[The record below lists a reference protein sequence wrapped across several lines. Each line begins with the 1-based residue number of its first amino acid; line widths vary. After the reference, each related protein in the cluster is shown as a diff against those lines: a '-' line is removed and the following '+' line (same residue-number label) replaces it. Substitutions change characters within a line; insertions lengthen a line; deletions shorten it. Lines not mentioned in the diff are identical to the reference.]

1 MPKLRERARRAG
13 VPISGGPWP
22 GCTFAACA
30 IRRRLAPKPGP
41 ESRSRVIPWRSEM
54 TETER
59 LMTITHDEYA
69 SARNALDTLVRERAV
84 ILPRGLDELREWLA
98 AGAGERWRQHEEV
111 VQQARLE
118 DQALSMWWEY
128 EWRRERKRRQRAEK
142 KARAAEGSMAIP
154 APLEKLCPGGVP
166 RPAPPHPTA
175 P

>member
-1 MPKLRERARRAG
+1 
-13 VPISGGPWP
+13 
-22 GCTFAACA
+22 
-30 IRRRLAPKPGP
+30 
-41 ESRSRVIPWRSEM
+41 M

-98 AGAGERWRQHEEV
+98 AGAGERWRQHEGV

-128 EWRRERKRRQRAEK
+128 EWRRERERRPRAEK
-142 KARAAEGSMAIP
+142 KAPGREGEQSAADA
-154 APLEKLCPGGVP
+154 GVG
-166 RPAPPHPTA
+166 AA
-175 P
+175 G

>member
-1 MPKLRERARRAG
+1 
-13 VPISGGPWP
+13 
-22 GCTFAACA
+22 
-30 IRRRLAPKPGP
+30 
-41 ESRSRVIPWRSEM
+41 M
-54 TETER
+54 TDTER

-142 KARAAEGSMAIP
+142 KARAEGGMEIP
-154 APLEKLCPGGVP
+154 APLEKSRPGGAP
-166 RPAPPHPTA
+166 RPAPPHPTT
-175 P
+175 